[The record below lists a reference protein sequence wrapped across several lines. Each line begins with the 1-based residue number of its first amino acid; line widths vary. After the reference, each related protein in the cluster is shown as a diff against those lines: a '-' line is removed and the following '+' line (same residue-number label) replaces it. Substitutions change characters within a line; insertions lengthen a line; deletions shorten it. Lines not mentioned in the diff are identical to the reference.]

1 MDSSRSNR
9 IPQAINAFHQQIL
22 GKISNLISNKV
33 VQMKHPE
40 KATFCQIGKDKRQK
54 RAKVCPD
61 VPRTTKPHSSKAPV
75 PNPLG
80 VAHQISPWRFM
91 ATAEL
96 QL

>member
-1 MDSSRSNR
+1 MYIYICMDSSRSNS

-54 RAKVCPD
+54 RAKC
-61 VPRTTKPHSSKAPV
+61 VPGCHEDNKAK
-75 PNPLG
+75 
-80 VAHQISPWRFM
+80 QF
-91 ATAEL
+91 
-96 QL
+96 